1 MKYAWVENNKIRD
14 VAVNPSEQFTPEVA
28 AFYSIE
34 VSDELQNGW
43 ELIEGV
49 WTAPA
54 VPASVDTNT
63 YLYITYPEFGQVGA
77 AVDLVVSVKFADGS
91 PVPVQSTYYVPV
103 IRDSD
108 GKQAAFMVIDFT
120 DGVANA
126 SFTVS
131 EPGKYV
137 MLSDKI
143 TPAPTSIIIDHP
155 EIIVI

>member
-14 VAVNPSEQFTPEVA
+14 VATNPTEQFTPEVA
-28 AFYSIE
+28 AFYSTE
-34 VSDELQNGW
+34 VVDDVQPGW
-43 ELIEGV
+43 ELIDGV
-49 WTAPA
+49 WTAPS
-54 VPASVDTNT
+54 VPTQVDTNT
-63 YLYITYPEFGQVGA
+63 YLYITYPEFGQVGIPINLTIA
-77 AVDLVVSVKFADGS
+77 VKFADGS
-91 PVPVQSTYYVPV
+91 QVPIQSTYYVPV

-108 GKQAAFMVIDFT
+108 GKQAAFMVIAFT

-143 TPAPTSIIIDHP
+143 TPKPTSIIVDHP
-155 EIIVI
+155 EIIIT

>member
-14 VAVNPSEQFTPEVA
+14 IAVNPVEQFTAEVA
-28 AFYSIE
+28 ENYSVE
-34 VSDELQNGW
+34 VGDEVQNGW
-43 ELIEGV
+43 ELVDNV
-49 WTAPA
+49 WTAPS
-54 VPASVDTNT
+54 VPAHIDTNT
-63 YLYITYPEFGQVGA
+63 YLYINYPEFGQVGTPVNLIIA
-77 AVDLVVSVKFADGS
+77 VKFADGG
-91 PVPVQSTYYVPV
+91 PVPIQSTYYVPV

-143 TPAPTSIIIDHP
+143 TPKPTSIIVDHP
-155 EIIVI
+155 EIIVV

>member
-14 VAVNPSEQFTPEVA
+14 VAIDPASQFTAEVA
-28 AFYSIE
+28 AFYLTE
-34 VSDELQNGW
+34 VADDVMPGW

-54 VPASVDTNT
+54 QVEPVDTNT
-63 YLYITYPEFGQVGA
+63 YLYIESPTLATINVPIN
-77 AVDLVVSVKFADGS
+77 LTISVKFADGS

-120 DGVANA
+120 DGMAQA
-126 SFTVS
+126 SFTVT

-143 TPAPTSIIIDHP
+143 TPTPTSIVVDHP
-155 EIIVI
+155 EIIVV